1 MEVKGNNRN
10 ISRLLIYK
18 WHNWF
23 PDCAFDLGDATRS
36 GGRLLCK
43 YNTKSPVI
51 WTRHFT
57 VREVMSNYDVIKFLV
72 LNILTDDS
80 EWYSRVFDSWLMRCE
95 KPAGDQVKR
104 YRICMITTLQKCQSG
119 LMYKMTHSRC
129 SFYTQSIYAGNALK
143 LLCIALIFVYLH
155 YDCIYQKI
163 ISYNCQSC
171 YYKEKNSKFPQTF
184 WRTLVLTSV

>member
-43 YNTKSPVI
+43 YNTKSPII
-51 WTRHFT
+51 WTRHLT

-80 EWYSRVFDSWLMRCE
+80 EWYSRVFDSWLMRCK
-95 KPAGDQVKR
+95 KPAGDQVKDIG
-104 YRICMITTLQKCQSG
+104 YVWSQH
-119 LMYKMTHSRC
+119 YKNVNLDWCTKWLTHGAA
-129 SFYTQSIYAGNALK
+129 FIHK
-143 LLCIALIFVYLH
+143 VFM
-155 YDCIYQKI
+155 
-163 ISYNCQSC
+163 
-171 YYKEKNSKFPQTF
+171 
-184 WRTLVLTSV
+184 LVMHLNYCA